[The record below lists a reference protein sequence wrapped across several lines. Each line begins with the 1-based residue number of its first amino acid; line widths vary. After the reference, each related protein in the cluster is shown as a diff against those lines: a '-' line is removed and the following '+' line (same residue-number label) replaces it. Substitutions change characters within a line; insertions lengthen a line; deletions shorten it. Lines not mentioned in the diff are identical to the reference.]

1 MPTESPQAGR
11 ARCHPWTAA
20 LQAPLSLG
28 FSGRQRCHALLRG
41 SSPPKDQAQ
50 VSHTSCIDRW
60 VLHHQC
66 HLGSPGVKP
75 QWWWFSCSVVSNSR
89 NPLDGSPPGPSV
101 HGILQARI
109 LEWVAMPYSR
119 GSSQLR
125 DRTRVFCI
133 AGRFFTDLA
142 TREAQNKIN
151 LYIQYGLPGEGNGN
165 LLQHSCLE
173 NPMVGGA

>member
-1 MPTESPQAGR
+1 M
-11 ARCHPWTAA
+11 
-20 LQAPLSLG
+20 
-28 FSGRQRCHALLRG
+28 
-41 SSPPKDQAQ
+41 
-50 VSHTSCIDRW
+50 
-60 VLHHQC
+60 
-66 HLGSPGVKP
+66 KP

-125 DRTRVFCI
+125 DRTRVFCT

-165 LLQHSCLE
+165 LLQHS
-173 NPMVGGA
+173 